1 MSLSTCC
8 LSVCHLSRDTYF
20 KEFAHAL
27 ARAVGFE
34 SVWQVSR
41 LETQAGFLCDSLNA
55 KFLLLWKSSIF
66 VLKPIHI
73 IWGNLLLQIN

>member
-1 MSLSTCC
+1 MIVGACESEI
-8 LSVCHLSRDTYF
+8 F
-20 KEFAHAL
+20 
-27 ARAVGFE
+27 RAGG
-34 SVWQVSR
+34 R